1 MVPGLWDAALTA
13 VGLAVVLLGAWL
25 LVRSAA
31 SLAVQ
36 FGLSPVIVGATV
48 VAFGTSA
55 PEFVVSL
62 VAASDGSG
70 GLAVGNVLG
79 SNVTN
84 VALVLG
90 LSGIVRPMVVHPRL
104 LRWEMPVL
112 AAATAAILLV
122 GSGGTIGHGAGAAL
136 FAGLLVFVALSLR
149 LRPTEAAAA
158 DGGGLP
164 AAGGGMGA
172 GGGARGGAPGGA
184 GRAGP
189 GAGEVAGEVS
199 LAVAGI
205 AALAV
210 GSEVA
215 VHGAVGIAERVG
227 VSEVAIGV
235 TVVAIGTSL
244 PEIVTSAVAALR
256 GEHEIAVANVVGS
269 NVFNLLGVLGLTGA
283 LITLPTGAEL
293 YRFEMPALAAS
304 TVVLFVLAWPRGR
317 VGRPEGALL
326 VVFYA
331 AFVAIVLARGGA

>member
-136 FAGLLVFVALSLR
+136 FACLLVFVALSLR

-164 AAGGGMGA
+164 AAGEVM
-172 GGGARGGAPGGA
+172 
-184 GRAGP
+184 
-189 GAGEVAGEVS
+189 GAGEVAREVS

-304 TVVLFVLAWPRGR
+304 TAVLFVLAWPRGR

-326 VVFYA
+326 VAFYA
-331 AFVAIVLARGGA
+331 AFLAIVLARGGA

>member
-1 MVPGLWDAALTA
+1 M
-13 VGLAVVLLGAWL
+13 
-25 LVRSAA
+25 
-31 SLAVQ
+31 
-36 FGLSPVIVGATV
+36 
-48 VAFGTSA
+48 
-55 PEFVVSL
+55 
-62 VAASDGSG
+62 
-70 GLAVGNVLG
+70 
-79 SNVTN
+79 
-84 VALVLG
+84 
-90 LSGIVRPMVVHPRL
+90 
-104 LRWEMPVL
+104 
-112 AAATAAILLV
+112 
-122 GSGGTIGHGAGAAL
+122 
-136 FAGLLVFVALSLR
+136 
-149 LRPTEAAAA
+149 
-158 DGGGLP
+158 
-164 AAGGGMGA
+164 
-172 GGGARGGAPGGA
+172 
-184 GRAGP
+184 
-189 GAGEVAGEVS
+189 GAGEVAREVS

-304 TVVLFVLAWPRGR
+304 TAVLFVLAWPRGR

-326 VVFYA
+326 VAFYA
-331 AFVAIVLARGGA
+331 AFLAIVLARGGA

>member
-164 AAGGGMGA
+164 AAGEVM
-172 GGGARGGAPGGA
+172 
-184 GRAGP
+184 
-189 GAGEVAGEVS
+189 GAGEVAREVS

-326 VVFYA
+326 VAFYA
-331 AFVAIVLARGGA
+331 AFLAIVLARGGA